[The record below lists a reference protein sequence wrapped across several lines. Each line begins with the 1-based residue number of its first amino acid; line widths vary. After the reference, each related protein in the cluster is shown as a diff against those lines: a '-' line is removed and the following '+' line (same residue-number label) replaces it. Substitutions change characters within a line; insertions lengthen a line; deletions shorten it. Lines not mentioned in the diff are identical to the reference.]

1 MYIFMS
7 RLPQKDHEQRGEIRL
22 MYNHMNL
29 PSPQLHRNIRTMK
42 IEQGNK
48 GIEQKEENKLL
59 YAYLYERFPYL
70 RLLKI
75 MLIQFTWRLWRKEQ
89 SQRRDSNQL
98 MHIYMSPPPLHNNK
112 GTNAKEE

>member
-59 YAYLYERFPYL
+59 YAYLYER
-70 RLLKI
+70 LLKI
-75 MLIQFTWRLWRKEQ
+75 MLIQVTWRLWTKEQ
-89 SQRRDSNQL
+89 RQKRDINARRFIFTKRN
-98 MHIYMSPPPLHNNK
+98 
-112 GTNAKEE
+112 

>member
-29 PSPQLHRNIRTMK
+29 PSPQLHRNIRTTN

-75 MLIQFTWRLWRKEQ
+75 MLIQVTRRLWKKEHR
-89 SQRRDSNQL
+89 QRRDSNQL
-98 MHIYMSPPPLHNNK
+98 MHIYMSPPSPSQ
-112 GTNAKEE
+112 